1 MKILYLL
8 KRDRDKTL
16 DEFLKAH
23 AESHDVTV
31 IDIRDDKDYEKIV
44 EFIAISDKVIS
55 W

>member
-16 DEFLKAH
+16 DEIMEGH
-23 AESHDVTV
+23 ANSHDVTV
-31 IDIRDDKDYEKIV
+31 IDIRNDKDYEKIV
-44 EFIAISDKVIS
+44 ELISMSDKVIS